1 MKYTGREMESMDFAV
16 NYHRWILEIFR
27 PFLGK
32 RIVEVGAGT
41 GAFSQM
47 LMETNPESLT
57 MLEPSANLF
66 PLLVERMGSDR
77 ALQGTLREASVSNPD
92 SILYVNVL
100 EHVEND
106 EAELADAHS
115 LLAPSGRVFIFVPAN
130 RWLMSDMDRLM
141 GHHRRYT
148 LAELSLKC
156 RSAGFNIRYSSP
168 FDVLGII
175 PWLVKYRLLGSTT
188 MESGLVKLYD
198 SLVVPVARVVE
209 GIIAPPVGKSIILIG
224 EKN

>member
-115 LLAPSGRVFIFVPAN
+115 MLAPSGRVFIFVPAN
-130 RWLMSDMDRLM
+130 RWLMSDKM
-141 GHHRRYT
+141 
-148 LAELSLKC
+148 
-156 RSAGFNIRYSSP
+156 IISP
-168 FDVLGII
+168 
-175 PWLVKYRLLGSTT
+175 
-188 MESGLVKLYD
+188 
-198 SLVVPVARVVE
+198 
-209 GIIAPPVGKSIILIG
+209 
-224 EKN
+224 

>member
-41 GAFSQM
+41 GAFSEM
-47 LMETNPESLT
+47 LMETRPDSLT

-66 PLLVERMGSDR
+66 PILVERMGPDR
-77 ALQGTLREASVSNPD
+77 TLQNTLREASISNPD

-100 EHVEND
+100 EHVEDD
-106 EAELADAHS
+106 ETELAAVHS
-115 LLAPSGRVFIFVPAN
+115 LLAPGGRVLIFVPAN

-156 RSAGFNIRYSSP
+156 TSAGFNIRYSSR
-168 FDVLGII
+168 FDALGII
-175 PWLVKYRLLGSTT
+175 PWLVKYRLLRSTT

-198 SLVVPVARVVE
+198 SLVVPVARVAE
-209 GIIAPPVGKSIILIG
+209 GFIPPPIGKSIILIG

>member
-47 LMETNPESLT
+47 LMETKPESLT

-66 PLLVERMGSDR
+66 PRLVERMGSDR
-77 ALQGTLREASVSNPD
+77 TFQSTLREASVSDPD

-115 LLAPSGRVFIFVPAN
+115 LLNSGGRVFIFVPAN
-130 RWLMSDMDRLM
+130 PWLMSDIDRLM

-148 LAELSLKC
+148 LAGLSLKC
-156 RSAGFNIRYSSP
+156 RSAGFNIRYSSR
-168 FDVLGII
+168 FDFFGII
-175 PWLVKYRLLGSTT
+175 PWLVKYRLLRSTT

-198 SLVVPVARVVE
+198 SLVVPVARVAE
-209 GIIAPPVGKSIILIG
+209 GIIRPPVGKSIILIG
-224 EKN
+224 EKA